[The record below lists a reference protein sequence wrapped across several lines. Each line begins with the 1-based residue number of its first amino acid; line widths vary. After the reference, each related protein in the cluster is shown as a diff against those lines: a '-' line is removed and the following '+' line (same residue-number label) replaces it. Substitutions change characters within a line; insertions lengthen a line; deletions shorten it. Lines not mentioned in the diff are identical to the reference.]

1 MEVISVC
8 CSRESMV
15 LHYFYT
21 VQRVNSEQNQDTFV
35 RTPAGNAK
43 TTGRSEV
50 TCVALL
56 RPMG

>member
-35 RTPAGNAK
+35 RTPAGMQRPLADP
-43 TTGRSEV
+43 RSLV
-50 TCVALL
+50 
-56 RPMG
+56 